1 MGRRVYATVAA
12 KLGSGSL
19 GVRLGVV
26 VSHLAAMPRGLRHS
40 VPICFGAVWR
50 DDRRCDRSRVSWV
63 GGSEIGLEDPT
74 QVGDL
79 RGFIGMLGRS
89 GRPTAGWILS
99 SARLRSCRT
108 RSARRPR
115 RTSSYLE
122 MISRTSILLIFG
134 VSSDHLFTIIAAHP
148 AATLTQSVRIHIP
161 CVPPPLP
168 CTRDARPLTQVPQR
182 RSWTRERRRR

>member
-40 VPICFGAVWR
+40 EPICFGAVWR
-50 DDRRCDRSRVSWV
+50 DARRCGRSRVGWV

-79 RGFIGMLGRS
+79 RGFVGVLG
-89 GRPTAGWILS
+89 S
-99 SARLRSCRT
+99 SCA
-108 RSARRPR
+108 PR
-115 RTSSYLE
+115 R
-122 MISRTSILLIFG
+122 RVDLIERASAELPNA
-134 VSSDHLFTIIAAHP
+134 VCAP
-148 AATLTQSVRIHIP
+148 AATYLV
-161 CVPPPLP
+161 VP
-168 CTRDARPLTQVPQR
+168 
-182 RSWTRERRRR
+182 